1 VPGTRKAIS
10 LKLWLLS
17 SLLLLAACQGTP
29 SRTGFY
35 DSPLLPGDEVE
46 ILRDL
51 VVPAG
56 LARVY
61 LQQGKTTG
69 YGGTNQYEPYCYFLL
84 RDPLPAEQRIVPGVL
99 VVKKVWLDQTTVSLD
114 LPSRLASVLS
124 FGWGDRSPIAWQFH
138 IELSAADRPR
148 LTLVASGAFDGPA
161 TAAPIR
167 LAELREAL
175 GSYAEVRVHA
185 TPKAQ

>member
-1 VPGTRKAIS
+1 MPDMRKAIS
-10 LKLWLLS
+10 LKIWLLS

-29 SRTGFY
+29 ARTGFFG
-35 DSPLLPGDEVE
+35 SPLLPGDEVE
-46 ILRDL
+46 ILREL

-61 LQQGKTTG
+61 LQSGKTTG
-69 YGGTNQYEPYCYFLL
+69 YGGTNQYVPFCYFLL
-84 RDPLPAEQRIVPGVL
+84 RDPLPAEQRISPGVL
-99 VVKKVWLDQTTVSLD
+99 VVEKVWLDQTTVSLD
-114 LPSRLASVLS
+114 LPSRLASALS
-124 FGWGDRSPIAWQFH
+124 FGWGNQSPIAWQFH
-138 IELSAADRPR
+138 VVLSAADRPR
-148 LTLVASGAFDGPA
+148 ITLVASGAFDGPA

-175 GSYAEVRVHA
+175 GSYAEVRVGA